1 MDFYSTTEASPSMVF
16 EVQNG
21 PQFEFFQSSQ
31 RSHALSGFLSSSPYR
46 CTDSPSSSS
55 EHQDEDEAME
65 MMDDDVDDERE
76 ESPERRTQAD
86 DEFTSDV
93 DRSFNSAMSVSASPC
108 PYPSSNGMKS
118 IFGTISRR
126 AAPPANSN
134 KPWQP
139 ATTTTAMLGTAS
151 SDPSPLYKTENDREN
166 ENDDDSDYR
175 HAQVE
180 LSPTGQKCA
189 AKRAGMMFVTM
200 ADVPSFATKVSM
212 MGSNQQK
219 AQPLK
224 RPTSTDLKQHLGS
237 NARVFGRESAK
248 ANTMA
253 GLAATTSSSSTSTSP
268 EIKGLML
275 PPPPPGQGR
284 KDPFG
289 ELAMVPVLPSSS
301 RISAQ
306 AKKARP
312 NSQGSSRRSSANSG
326 YMLFRPSPTRIE
338 SAPVVHTSAG
348 SSSTGSPVKRNS
360 RSNMADAMCL
370 DTPFRSGEDKEKLSP
385 LTAFGDLPSDTDA
398 DDFGNLFCDSPSA
411 PVTREAS
418 LGAMRMAAAA
428 AAGGAA
434 PKMGLRLSPLGTHSS
449 SPASSVDSPSVA
461 RLAPTLR
468 GMEKAISVNA
478 ATGGLFG
485 SSARFGINVTRRAQP
500 YKRPQLAT
508 LTAND
513 GAKLNSTASA
523 LSVLQNSGESMTNG
537 FLAATNIP
545 PSVEGSLRRPNGL
558 SMRRAFS
565 VCDQANSSNAESF
578 TANDT
583 GSSNA
588 SSGRV
593 LSTIE
598 TSSSSAL
605 HPMIHGDRRLAAAD
619 AMAAAKPASPFAL
632 GFGANE
638 MDGKI
643 LPCHRVKE
651 DGLVRITHETLRNL
665 LDGHFDDRMS
675 RFHIIDCRFGYEYS
689 GGHIAGALNVNNTSA
704 VETLLLKQ
712 GCGMYNDGEI
722 LPVPS
727 RSGEGRE
734 KPTVVVFHCEFSNK
748 RAPAI
753 AKFLRSRDRTLNNDV
768 YPKVHYP
775 ELYILEGGYCD
786 FYDKCPEKCEPR
798 AYVPMDDP
806 KHETKRDSDLHDF
819 RKFTRTRSFTYGENQ
834 PQAVRPVQPCPRL
847 AFDAASIAAN
857 RRAMAEKKENTSEP
871 RIQDH
876 EMASPTASLARARL
890 LTDVQESPG
899 GDSLDG
905 SPCARLLTS
914 TSSSSHL
921 FGSTKTRLLGRAVNR
936 STFMRTSSYA
946 GAPSRG

>member
-1 MDFYSTTEASPSMVF
+1 MDYYSTAGASPSF
-16 EVQNG
+16 LLEVQNG

-31 RSHALSGFLSSSPYR
+31 HSHVSGFHSSSPYR

-55 EHQDEDEAME
+55 EHQDEDEEME
-65 MMDDDVDDERE
+65 MMEDEE
-76 ESPERRTQAD
+76 QGDSPERRAQAD
-86 DEFTSDV
+86 DDFTSDV

-108 PYPSSNGMKS
+108 PYPSSNGVRS
-118 IFGTISRR
+118 IFGSISQRV
-126 AAPPANSN
+126 PPNSN
-134 KPWQP
+134 KLTQS
-139 ATTTTAMLGTAS
+139 AAGSMLGTAS
-151 SDPSPLYKTENDREN
+151 TVPSPLYKTENDREN

-180 LSPTGQKCA
+180 LSPTGQKYT
-189 AKRAGMMFVTM
+189 AKRAGMMFTNM
-200 ADVPSFATKVSM
+200 ADIASFSTKVSV
-212 MGSNQQK
+212 MGGKPAPS
-219 AQPLK
+219 K
-224 RPTSTDLKQHLGS
+224 RPTSTELKQSLS
-237 NARVFGRESAK
+237 STTRAFGRESAK
-248 ANTMA
+248 VNTMT
-253 GLAATTSSSSTSTSP
+253 GTTSSSSSRSTSP
-268 EIKGLML
+268 NIQGSML
-275 PPPPPGQGR
+275 PPPPPAQSR

-289 ELAMVPVLPSSS
+289 DLEMMPVLPSSS

-312 NSQGSSRRSSANSG
+312 NSQGSSRRSSTNSG

-338 SAPVVHTSAG
+338 SAPAVHMAAE
-348 SSSTGSPVKRNS
+348 SSSMGSPVKRNS
-360 RSNMADAMCL
+360 KSNMADAMLL
-370 DTPFRSGEDKEKLSP
+370 DTPLRSGEDKQELSP
-385 LTAFGDLPSDTDA
+385 LTALQDLPSETDA

-411 PVTREAS
+411 AMSKDAS
-418 LGAMRMAAAA
+418 LSGMRLAAAAA
-428 AAGGAA
+428 AAGV
-434 PKMGLRLSPLGTHSS
+434 PKMTMKLSPSSGHHSS

-461 RLAPTLR
+461 RLGPTLR

-485 SSARFGINVTRRAQP
+485 SSARFGMNGTRRAQP
-500 YKRPQLAT
+500 YKRPQLAP

-513 GAKLNSTASA
+513 GAKINSTASA
-523 LSVLQNSGESMTNG
+523 LPVMENGGGETMSN
-537 FLAATNIP
+537 
-545 PSVEGSLRRPNGL
+545 GSLNAKHVPGLLDVVPRRPNG
-558 SMRRAFS
+558 SVMRRAFS
-565 VCDQANSSNAESF
+565 VCDQGNGNTESF
-578 TANDT
+578 VVNET

-598 TSSSSAL
+598 TSSSSAI
-605 HPMIHGDRRLAAAD
+605 HPMIHMGGRLAASE
-619 AMAAAKPASPFAL
+619 AMNTAKPASPFAL

-675 RFHIIDCRFGYEYS
+675 RFHIIDCRFEYEYS
-689 GGHIAGALNVNNTSA
+689 GGHIAGAINVNNTNA
-704 VETLLLKQ
+704 IEKMLLKQ
-712 GCGMYNDGEI
+712 GCGMYNDGEA
-722 LPVPS
+722 LPAPS

-753 AKFLRSRDRTLNNDV
+753 AKFLRSRDRTLNNDI

-786 FYDKCPEKCEPR
+786 FFDKCPEKCEPR

-806 KHETKRDSDLHDF
+806 KHERKRDSDLHDF

-857 RRAMAEKKENTSEP
+857 RRAVAEKKGNTTDSQEEEQSM
-871 RIQDH
+871 I
-876 EMASPTASLARARL
+876 SPSASLARARL

-899 GDSLDG
+899 GDSFDG
-905 SPCARLLTS
+905 SPCAKLLN
-914 TSSSSHL
+914 SSNSGGHL
-921 FGSTKTRLLGRAVNR
+921 FGSTKTRLLGRAVGR

>member
-1 MDFYSTTEASPSMVF
+1 MDYHSTTGASPSMML

-21 PQFEFFQSSQ
+21 SQFEFFQSSQ
-31 RSHALSGFLSSSPYR
+31 LSHASGYLSSSPYR
-46 CTDSPSSSS
+46 CTDSPSSSTGR
-55 EHQDEDEAME
+55 QDEDEAME
-65 MMDDDVDDERE
+65 MMDDEDDDADRE
-76 ESPERRTQAD
+76 ESPERRGLAD

-108 PYPSSNGMKS
+108 PYASSNGSMKS
-118 IFGTISRR
+118 IFGTISQP
-126 AAPPANSN
+126 APPHANSN
-134 KPWQP
+134 RPWQP
-139 ATTTTAMLGTAS
+139 ASTTLGTAS
-151 SDPSPLYKTENDREN
+151 SVPSPLYRTENDREN

-180 LSPTGQKCA
+180 LSPTGQKYA
-189 AKRAGMMFVTM
+189 AKRAGMMFATM

-212 MGSNQQK
+212 MGSKQQL
-219 AQPLK
+219 AQPSK
-224 RPTSTDLKQHLGS
+224 RPISTDLKQHFAS
-237 NARVFGRESAK
+237 TVRAFGRESAK

-253 GLAATTSSSSTSTSP
+253 GSTSTTSNSSTSTSP

-301 RISAQ
+301 RTSAQ

-338 SAPVVHTSAG
+338 SAPDVHTSVR

-360 RSNMADAMCL
+360 KSNMADAMLL
-370 DTPFRSGEDKEKLSP
+370 DTPFRSGDDKQNLSP
-385 LTAFGDLPSDTDA
+385 LTAFGDLPLETDA

-411 PVTREAS
+411 PTSRDAS
-418 LGAMRMAAAA
+418 LSAMRMATAAA
-428 AAGGAA
+428 ATGGGPA
-434 PKMGLRLSPLGTHSS
+434 PRMGLKLSPLGNHSS

-468 GMEKAISVNA
+468 GMEKAISLNA
-478 ATGGLFG
+478 ASGGLFG
-485 SSARFGINVTRRAQP
+485 SSARFGSNVTRRAQP

-508 LTAND
+508 LTIHD
-513 GAKLNSTASA
+513 GERLGSTASA
-523 LSVLQNSGESMTNG
+523 LSVLQNSGETTNNG
-537 FLAATNIP
+537 FLSAGYIP
-545 PSVEGSLRRPNGL
+545 PSVEGVLRRPNGL

-565 VCDQANSSNAESF
+565 VCDQSNNSNAESF
-578 TANDT
+578 ATNDT
-583 GSSNA
+583 DSSNA

-598 TSSSSAL
+598 TSSNSAL
-605 HPMIHGDRRLAAAD
+605 HPKIHGGGRLAAAD
-619 AMAAAKPASPFAL
+619 GTAAANPASPFAL

-665 LDGHFDDRMS
+665 LDGHFDDRMN
-675 RFHIIDCRFGYEYS
+675 RFHIIDCRFEYEYS
-689 GGHIAGALNVNNTSA
+689 GGHIAGAINVNNTNA
-704 VETLLLKQ
+704 VESLLLKQ

-727 RSGEGRE
+727 RSGEGHE

-786 FYDKCPEKCEPR
+786 FFDKCPDKCEPC

-857 RRAMAEKKENTSEP
+857 RRAMAEKKENASDS
-871 RIQDH
+871 RKQDH
-876 EMASPTASLARARL
+876 EMASPSASLARARL

-914 TSSSSHL
+914 TSSGSQL